1 MIRNNKRGE
10 DMDKG
15 TNKRPDSIWNPM
27 FISVFIAN
35 FCQQMGQQMMNSL
48 VPKYSNS
55 IGIAPSLV
63 GVIVS
68 VFAFTALLS
77 RPITG
82 PALDSFSKKKLL
94 ILMQSFVFISFLG
107 YGLSRN
113 ASSIMIS
120 RVFHGIGAG
129 VTAPLCLA
137 LASNS
142 LPDDRL
148 ANGVGVFTLG
158 QAVAQAIG
166 PNVGIVLSEAIGFNK
181 TFFIGAAITGLA
193 IILSCFIHEPETK
206 RLPYKITL
214 NRIFSRGGIKPAILM
229 MFLGMCYNC
238 ISSYIPVYGE
248 VRGIPNIGWF
258 FTAYAVTLI
267 FTRPTF
273 GKLQDKY
280 GFDKVLF
287 PGFVLLIF
295 CLIIL
300 SRSDSMPMFLL
311 AAVIGGLGYG
321 VSQSAIQAL
330 SMRCSLREERG
341 AAGSTN
347 YIGMDVGSMIG
358 PIIAGNLIE
367 AMQASTGSDVIA
379 YSRMY
384 LFMTIPMVFA
394 FLFLLWQKKS
404 IAETVEKMDA
414 LNDFK
419 KAN

>member
-1 MIRNNKRGE
+1 MEKE
-10 DMDKG
+10 
-15 TNKRPDSIWNPM
+15 TNKKPETIWNPM

-48 VPKYSNS
+48 VPKYANS

-77 RPITG
+77 RPVTG

-94 ILMQSFVFISFLG
+94 ILMQGFVFIAFLG
-107 YGLSRN
+107 YGFSKN
-113 ASSIMIS
+113 ATTIMIA

-142 LPDDRL
+142 LPDDKL

-158 QAVAQAIG
+158 QAVAQAVG
-166 PNVGIVLSEAIGFNK
+166 PNVGIVLSDAIGFDK

-193 IILSCFIHEPETK
+193 IILSCFIHEPVTK
-206 RLPYKITL
+206 LLPYKITL
-214 NRIFSRGGIKPAILM
+214 NRIFCRGGIKPAILM

-248 VRGIPNIGWF
+248 VRGISNIGWF

-267 FTRPTF
+267 LTRPAF

-280 GFDKVLF
+280 GFDRVLF
-287 PGFVLLIF
+287 PGFIMLVI
-295 CLIIL
+295 CLVFL
-300 SRSDSMPMFLL
+300 SRCDSLPLFLC
-311 AAVIGGLGYG
+311 AAVIGALGYG

-330 SMRCSLREERG
+330 SMRCALREERG

-358 PIIAGNLIE
+358 PIIAGNLVEVI
-367 AMQASTGSDVIA
+367 QAATGSEVTA

-384 LFMTIPMVFA
+384 LFMTIPMIFA
-394 FLFLLWQKKS
+394 FLFLMWQKKS
-404 IAETVEKMDA
+404 IAATVEKMDA
-414 LNDFK
+414 LNDFNK
-419 KAN
+419 V